1 MISSTPL
8 MTSVPEVMSVLIP
21 LRFSSLE
28 KTENWLVQS
37 EKTGVGIARTGS
49 YTGHGSREVFFL
61 RKVLDMQ
68 YNLPDRVFEELCS
81 FAQKYSVNKI
91 ILFGSRARGTN
102 TERSDIDIAV
112 YGGDF
117 DGFYWDVKEKIYSL
131 LMFDIVQAD
140 TSVSDDLKQEIEKDG
155 VVIYEKA

>member
-1 MISSTPL
+1 M
-8 MTSVPEVMSVLIP
+8 
-21 LRFSSLE
+21 
-28 KTENWLVQS
+28 K
-37 EKTGVGIARTGS
+37 
-49 YTGHGSREVFFL
+49 
-61 RKVLDMQ
+61 
-68 YNLPDRVFEELCS
+68 YNLPDRVLRELSS
-81 FAQKYSVNKI
+81 FAKASSVIKI

-117 DGFYWDVKEKIYSL
+117 DDFYWNVKEKIHSL

-140 TSVSDDLKQEIEKDG
+140 GAISDELKQEIEKDG